1 MKMYTLDEK
10 LLTGCPEIR
19 IGDKVYPVD
28 SRTSTVKKMGK
39 MNDMNDDGEILRLA
53 LGEKAAKEVEAMDM
67 PFPAYLELIKLLVA
81 AMTGEDEEDVNAR
94 FQEKS
99 AG

>member
-28 SRTSTVKKMGK
+28 ARTSTVRKMGK
-39 MNDMNDDGEILRLA
+39 LDDVNNDSEILKLA

-81 AMTGEDEEDVNAR
+81 AMTGEEEEDINAR
-94 FQEKS
+94 FQGK
-99 AG
+99 AGK